1 MANLNE
7 IKAEMIAMN
16 PNNEEWAKWVN
27 SQKRVNNL
35 INEDGT
41 LKAPQ
46 TLKGMFEKWRSK
58 HSNPIVESTISSEDK
73 ELLNQ
78 IRKIKNNGF
87 LESIIKASEEQIEAN
102 NKAQRKAIFEEAL
115 QSLKDYKAIGG
126 DIAQLLSQ
134 L

>member
-1 MANLNE
+1 MNNLNE

-16 PNNEEWAKWVN
+16 PNNEDWAKWVN
-27 SQKRVNNL
+27 SQKRVENL
-35 INEDGT
+35 TNGET
-41 LKAPQ
+41 LKDEH

-58 HSNPIVESTISSEDK
+58 HSNPIVKSTISNEEK

-78 IRKIKNNGF
+78 IRNIKDNGF
-87 LESIIKASEEQIEAN
+87 LESIIKACEEQIEAN
-102 NKAQRKAIFEEAL
+102 NNAQRKAFFNEAL

-126 DIAQLLSQ
+126 DIDQLLSQ